1 MQNIRV
7 DNGKS
12 NIIENKDNQ
21 IKNYKTNDIEQL
33 GRINIQARIEDINN
47 IFDAIVASINNEI
60 EQVDSDSDHQSEED
74 SDVD

>member
-7 DNGKS
+7 DNCKS